1 MNEQRK
7 EKEFF
12 EVYTDDKKNYNP
24 TPKDLII

>member
-1 MNEQRK
+1 MNESSK

-24 TPKDLII
+24 TPKNLMI

>member
-1 MNEQRK
+1 MNSQSK

-24 TPKDLII
+24 TPKELTI